1 MVLPV
6 TMALLRTFTTSVL
19 VMLSFAA
26 CDVGEV
32 PIGGGGG
39 DGGGGGPDAGGT
51 TTGFATTCI
60 DRATTIGT
68 AHQHSGVAVNP
79 THAGEGCLNV
89 GCHGP
94 AQPGGEYAA
103 GGTVYKT
110 DGTTP
115 NAGAVVRIKNG
126 TGVLTMVADDAG
138 TFHAGPTTIMYPT
151 ITDVSAC
158 PSSSKMTTK
167 LTAAGGPNCSQSGC
181 HTTAGGQGP
190 IRGLN

>member
-1 MVLPV
+1 MVAV
-6 TMALLRTFTTSVL
+6 
-19 VMLSFAA
+19 AA

-39 DGGGGGPDAGGT
+39 GGGGPDAPGGV
-51 TTGFATTCI
+51 TGFATSCV
-60 DRATTIGT
+60 DRAATPGI

-103 GGTVYKT
+103 GGTIYKQ

-115 NAGAVVRIKNG
+115 NAGAIVRIKSGNN
-126 TGVLTMVADDAG
+126 TLTAVASDGG
-138 TFHAGPTTIMYPT
+138 TFFFPPTAQITYPT

-158 PSSSKMTTK
+158 PSSSKMTAK
-167 LTAAGGPNCSQSGC
+167 LTATGGANCSQQGC
-181 HTTAGGQGP
+181 HTTTGGQGP

>member
-1 MVLPV
+1 
-6 TMALLRTFTTSVL
+6 MALLRTITTSVL
-19 VMLSFAA
+19 VMVAVAA

-32 PIGGGGG
+32 PVGGGGG
-39 DGGGGGPDAGGT
+39 GGGGGPDASGGGATGFTTTCVDRAAQGGT
-51 TTGFATTCI
+51 S
-60 DRATTIGT
+60 
-68 AHQHSGVAVNP
+68 HQHSGVTVNP

-94 AQPGGEYAA
+94 AQPGGEFAA
-103 GGTVYKT
+103 AGTVYKQ

-115 NAGAVVRIKNG
+115 NVGAVVRIKSG
-126 TGVLTMVADDAG
+126 TMELKAVTEDGG
-138 TFHAGPTTIMYPT
+138 TFHFPPTSQITYPT

-167 LTAAGGPNCSQSGC
+167 LTANGGPNCSQAGC
-181 HTTAGGQGP
+181 HTATGGQGP

>member
-1 MVLPV
+1 MFLPL

-19 VMLSFAA
+19 VMLAFAA

-39 DGGGGGPDAGGT
+39 GGGGPDGGGGGSAGFT
-51 TTGFATTCI
+51 TACV
-60 DRATTIGT
+60 DRATTIPT
-68 AHQHSGVAVNP
+68 ARIHTGVAVNP
-79 THAGEGCLNV
+79 THAGVGCLNV

-103 GGTVYKT
+103 GGTVYKQ
-110 DGTTP
+110 DGITP
-115 NAGAVVRIKNG
+115 NAGAIVRIKNG
-126 TGVLTMVADDAG
+126 NNVITMVASDAG
-138 TFHAGPTTIMYPT
+138 TFFAPPTTIVYPT

-158 PSSSKMTTK
+158 PTSSPMVTK
-167 LTAAGGPNCSQSGC
+167 LSAAGGPNCSQAGC
-181 HTTAGGQGP
+181 HTTTGGQGP